1 MEMKRISSCMFP
13 HQMLAWRG
21 NSIIPF
27 GLYHHPTGDSEVAVL
42 DAKSA

>member
-21 NSIIPF
+21 NSIIAF
-27 GLYHHPTGDSEVAVL
+27 GLCHHLVGDSEVAIL